1 MPVCEA
7 SDAANA
13 TSVGFERGVHRSSRS
28 CLLRNSRNTAGQLF
42 QAHRGL
48 VNRLPS
54 NLRDRTGNNSRSK
67 AYSTAVPQP
76 QRQNA
81 GSKTQSEQLSHACTA
96 LLSEGAA
103 SARAPEPLAPPASQ
117 AGISL
122 SGLTCQ
128 HATASLQQ
136 AGQARPASCPA
147 AYQDVHRSA
156 SASLTVTAPAAYSAA
171 PRSSPAVQPSVLA
184 AAPSRR
190 HQGARQKASSHLSL
204 PLGAPSQGPYQAY
217 QAWSEPEGCTSDSHV
232 PSTAAAAAA
241 SKGQSALHGSAAGVS
256 ESSTSTTI
264 STESLLQVCLC
275 LSHIFSRPRHV
286 HDLSMLSPLSGR
298 VQGEVRLV
306 CDVGLDQP
314 HAATCAEPAAQPGGA
329 GLREHCRPAPADH
342 QQDPT
347 GRCTAPA
354 TGGCPLRGPTA
365 LPCRSWP
372 GCSLLSCVRTCQTPM
387 STAVQ
392 ILREHVWGAR
402 MP

>member
-1 MPVCEA
+1 MLLVIACYVSKQASVAAHQGRCILLFSPREHVFEDAPCEIKQQKTQPISGTVYRPWSGEPVPVGEA

-13 TSVGFERGVHRSSRS
+13 TSVGFERGVHHSSRS

-42 QAHRGL
+42 QAHRGV

-54 NLRDRTGNNSRSK
+54 SLSDRTGNNSRSK
-67 AYSTAVPQP
+67 AYSTEVPQP

-128 HATASLQQ
+128 QATASSQQ

-147 AYQDVHRSA
+147 AYQNVHRSA
-156 SASLTVTAPAAYSAA
+156 SASLTVTAPDAYSAA
-171 PRSSPAVQPSVLA
+171 PRSSLAVQPSVLA
-184 AAPSRR
+184 AVPSRR
-190 HQGARQKASSHLSL
+190 HQGARQKASSDLSL

-217 QAWSEPEGCTSDSHV
+217 QARSEPEGRTSDSHV

-241 SKGQSALHGSAAGVS
+241 ASKGQSALYGSAAGVS
-256 ESSTSTTI
+256 ESGTSTTI

-275 LSHIFSRPRHV
+275 LSHISSRPGHV
-286 HDLSMLSPLSGR
+286 HDL
-298 VQGEVRLV
+298 
-306 CDVGLDQP
+306 
-314 HAATCAEPAAQPGGA
+314 
-329 GLREHCRPAPADH
+329 
-342 QQDPT
+342 
-347 GRCTAPA
+347 
-354 TGGCPLRGPTA
+354 
-365 LPCRSWP
+365 
-372 GCSLLSCVRTCQTPM
+372 
-387 STAVQ
+387 
-392 ILREHVWGAR
+392 
-402 MP
+402 